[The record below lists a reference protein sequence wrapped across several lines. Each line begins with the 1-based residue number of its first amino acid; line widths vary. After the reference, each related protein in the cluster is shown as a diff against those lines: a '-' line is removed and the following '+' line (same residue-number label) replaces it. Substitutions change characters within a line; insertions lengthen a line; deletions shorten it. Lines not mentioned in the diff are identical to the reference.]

1 VAIFL
6 VEEDTNQGSNPG
18 GSKKKKKN
26 LAGNPKNNGTAPACG
41 TSTG

>member
-18 GSKKKKKN
+18 GSKKKKN
-26 LAGNPKNNGTAPACG
+26 RAGNPKNNGTAPACG